1 MLDKNFLNKLNVTD
15 KVLESS
21 LSNKE
26 KRKALSEMLSVITD
40 YIRLQDESANTTPLI
55 KLIGSIEELDYGTR
69 NILKPEEV
77 QNRPISFTNNVLMAY
92 LSAAITLLKE
102 EGATVKEAIA
112 TANDITGIDKNKI
125 EGIRDDLI
133 SNKRDRESTNLYNQV
148 VNRER
153 LKLEDKNKLAL
164 SLMQVVKQL
173 SD

>member
-1 MLDKNFLNKLNVTD
+1 MLDKNFLNKLNETD
-15 KVLESS
+15 KVLESN

-26 KRKALSEMLSVITD
+26 KRKAISEMLSVITD
-40 YIRLQDESANTTPLI
+40 HIRLQDQRANTTPLI

-69 NILKPEEV
+69 NILKPEEI
-77 QNRPISFTNNVLMAY
+77 QNRPISFTNNILMSY

-102 EGATVKEAIA
+102 EGTTVKEAIE
-112 TANDITGIDKNKI
+112 TASEITGIDKNKI
-125 EGIRDDLI
+125 KDFRDDVI

-148 VNRER
+148 VNRKR
-153 LKLEDKNKLAL
+153 LELEDRNKLAI

>member
-1 MLDKNFLNKLNVTD
+1 MLDKNFLNKLNETD

-40 YIRLQDESANTTPLI
+40 YIRLQDENANTTPLI

-92 LSAAITLLKE
+92 LSAVITLLKE

-112 TANDITGIDKNKI
+112 TASDVTGIDKKKI

>member
-1 MLDKNFLNKLNVTD
+1 LLDKNFLNKLNETD

-21 LSNKE
+21 LSNRE
-26 KRKALSEMLSVITD
+26 KRKAVSDMLSVITD
-40 YIRLQDESANTTPLI
+40 YIRSQDESANTTPLI

-69 NILKPEEV
+69 NILKPEDV
-77 QNRPISFTNNVLMAY
+77 QNRPISLTNNILMAY
-92 LSAAITLLKE
+92 LSAAVTLLKD

-112 TANDITGIDKNKI
+112 TASEITGIDKNKI
-125 EGIRDDLI
+125 KDFRDDVI

-148 VNRER
+148 VNKKR

-164 SLMQVVKQL
+164 SILQVVKQL